1 MSERD
6 IFDDDARRDDPMRAA
21 EYALGLLE
29 GEELLA
35 ARGKLATDADFA

>member
-1 MSERD
+1 MTDAPRP
-6 IFDDDARRDDPMRAA
+6 DDDMLAA

-35 ARGKLATDADFA
+35 ARGREEIGRASCRER